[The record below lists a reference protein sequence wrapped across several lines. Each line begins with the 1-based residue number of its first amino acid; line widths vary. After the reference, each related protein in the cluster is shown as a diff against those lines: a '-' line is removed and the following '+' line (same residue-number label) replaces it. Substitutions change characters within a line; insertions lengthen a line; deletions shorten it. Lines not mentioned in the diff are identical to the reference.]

1 MSGAQT
7 MSESGS
13 PARRVLFVE
22 NGIGYGGAAIC
33 LRHLAR
39 NLDRTR
45 YESLIVTGRTGPEY
59 EDIANDAPW
68 LHIRDR
74 YVDVFAM
81 RERIERSQGLGRL
94 PLLKTILLQLVARV
108 DDIANFTPFFFK
120 LLWRARRF
128 RPDLIHANNE
138 PLCNR
143 AALLVGKTLKIP
155 TVCHV
160 RGTPDG
166 SRMMPWAYRLVDHF
180 IPVSHWI
187 SRGMQDLGLPQSKRT
202 VIYDGI
208 ALDALDPNAD
218 PSAFRD
224 AFDVPAEAFAVGL
237 VGLLIPW
244 KGQELFLDAAKQLRG
259 EIPNLRMLII
269 GGTPDEYVGFE
280 RMLRQRVQD
289 EGLADTVFFTG
300 HVSDM
305 PTVYAGLDVAV
316 SASTSPEPLGTMVI
330 ETMAMGRPLVAPNHG
345 GAAEMA
351 EHDKNALLFEPGNP
365 DSLAEMIRR
374 LHVEPGLG
382 KRLGDAAREKALRTF
397 DVQTHVAEVE
407 KVYDLLLK

>member
-1 MSGAQT
+1 MAASQT
-7 MSESGS
+7 INDRNS
-13 PARRVLFVE
+13 PVRRILFVE

-39 NLDRTR
+39 NLDRKR
-45 YESLIVTGRTGPEY
+45 YEPMIVTGRTGSQY

-68 LHIRDR
+68 LYIRDR
-74 YVDVFAM
+74 YVDTFTM
-81 RERIERSQGLGRL
+81 REGIERSEALGRV
-94 PLLKTILLQLVARV
+94 PLLRATLLQFIARI
-108 DDIANFTPFFFK
+108 DDIANFLPFFSR
-120 LLWRARRF
+120 LLWRTCRF

-143 AALLVGKTLKIP
+143 AALLVGKVLRIP

-160 RGTPDG
+160 RGVPDG
-166 SRMMPWAYRLVDHF
+166 SRMMSWAYRLVDHF

-187 SRGMQDLGLPQSKRT
+187 SRGMQALGVPESKRT

-208 ALDALDPNAD
+208 ALEALDPNTA
-218 PSAFRD
+218 PNAFRRG
-224 AFDVPAEAFAVGL
+224 FDVPIDAFAVGL

-244 KGQELFLDAAKQLRG
+244 KGQEIFLDAAKRLRR
-259 EIPNLRMLII
+259 EIPRLRMLII
-269 GGTPDEYVGFE
+269 GGTPHECVGFE
-280 RMLRQRVQD
+280 RMLRQRVKD
-289 EGLADTVFFTG
+289 EELADIVFFTG

-305 PTVYAGLDVAV
+305 QTVYTGLDIAV

-351 EHDKNALLFEPGNP
+351 EHDTNALLFEPGNP

-374 LHVEPGLG
+374 LHDDPALG
-382 KRLGDAAREKALRTF
+382 RRLGEAAREKALRTF
-397 DVQTHVAEVE
+397 DVHTHVAEVE